1 MLPLANGKRVQA
13 SPGVPHDLHGISAYT
28 VSGWKEIVRKPLQR
42 DPAREAPYA
51 PRSLD

>member
-1 MLPLANGKRVQA
+1 MLPLASGKRVKA
-13 SPGVPHDLHGISAYT
+13 SPGMPHDLHGISAYT